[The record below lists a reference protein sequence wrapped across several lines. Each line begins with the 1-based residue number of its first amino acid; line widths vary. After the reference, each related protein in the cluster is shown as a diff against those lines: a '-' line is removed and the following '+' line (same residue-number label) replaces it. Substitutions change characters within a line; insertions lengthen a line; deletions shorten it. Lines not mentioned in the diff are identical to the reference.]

1 MNEVPQYTYPRPTME
16 KPGMVTALG
25 VLTLVSGII
34 NILTGL
40 GLTGGLVL
48 GTLGLGL
55 LCAPVTVLPA
65 ILGVFEVLYAIK
77 LLANPPVP
85 VQFSQTIAI
94 LEICCIL
101 FGNVIALVV
110 GILALVFYSDARCGV
125 ILKPSMLPPLPRR
138 ERCGRKKIA
147 RG

>member
-1 MNEVPQYTYPRPTME
+1 M
-16 KPGMVTALG
+16 LG
-25 VLTLVSGII
+25 A
-34 NILTGL
+34 
-40 GLTGGLVL
+40 
-48 GTLGLGL
+48 LGLGL
-55 LCAPVTVLPA
+55 LYAPVTVLPE

-110 GILALVFYSDARCGV
+110 GILALVFYSDAQV
-125 ILKPSMLPPLPRR
+125 
-138 ERCGRKKIA
+138 
-147 RG
+147 RGYFETINAPTTPAA

>member
-1 MNEVPQYTYPRPTME
+1 MSEYVPVPPPVSTVE

-40 GLTGGLVL
+40 GLTTGIVL
-48 GTLGLGL
+48 GTLGIGL
-55 LCAPVTVLPA
+55 LCAPVSLLPA
-65 ILGVFEVLYAIK
+65 VLGIFELLYAIK
-77 LLANPPVP
+77 VLANPPVP

-94 LEICCIL
+94 LEILCIL

-110 GILALVFYSDARCGV
+110 GILALVFYSDAQVRAYF
-125 ILKPSMLPPLPRR
+125 
-138 ERCGRKKIA
+138 A
-147 RG
+147 RINAPGAPAV

>member
-1 MNEVPQYTYPRPTME
+1 MNEVPQYTYSRPTME

-110 GILALVFYSDARCGV
+110 GILALVFYSDAQVRSYFEA
-125 ILKPSMLPPLPRR
+125 INAPTTP
-138 ERCGRKKIA
+138 A
-147 RG
+147 A

>member
-1 MNEVPQYTYPRPTME
+1 MSEFSSYPSTRPPLE
-16 KPGMVTALG
+16 KPGTVTALG

-48 GTLGLGL
+48 GTFGIGL
-55 LCAPVTVLPA
+55 LCAPITVLPA
-65 ILGVFEVLYAIK
+65 VLGVFEILYATKI
-77 LLANPPVP
+77 LANPPVP

-110 GILALVFYSDARCGV
+110 GILALVFYSDAQV
-125 ILKPSMLPPLPRR
+125 
-138 ERCGRKKIA
+138 
-147 RG
+147 RGYFETLNTPAA

>member
-1 MNEVPQYTYPRPTME
+1 MSEFSSYPSMRPPLE

-48 GTLGLGL
+48 GTFGIGL
-55 LCAPVTVLPA
+55 LCAPITVLPA
-65 ILGVFEVLYAIK
+65 VLGVFEILYAIK
-77 LLANPPVP
+77 ILANPPVP

-110 GILALVFYSDARCGV
+110 GILALVFYSDAQVRSYFEA
-125 ILKPSMLPPLPRR
+125 LNTP
-138 ERCGRKKIA
+138 A
-147 RG
+147 A